1 MFIYITGE
9 IKEIHKNSL
18 FVETSAGLAFEVNVP
33 STTPFFVGSQAKL
46 YIYTQIHNEMINLYG
61 LSTYDSFKLFKLL
74 NEVNGIGPKTA
85 LQILKNIEID
95 RFISYIYYEKR
106 DELSK
111 ISGIGNKADR
121 IITELRNKIGSFKIN
136 EVQYENVFDALIALG
151 YDSISITKELN
162 MLEDDLD
169 DSEAL
174 KLAIRGL
181 SK

>member
-1 MFIYITGE
+1 MIIYITGE

-18 FVETSAGLAFEVNVP
+18 FIETNAGLAFEVNVA
-33 STTPFFVGSQAKL
+33 STTPSLVGSQAKL
-46 YIYTQIHNEMINLYG
+46 YIFTQIHNESISLYG
-61 LSTYDSFKLFKLL
+61 LSTYESFKLFKLL
-74 NEVNGIGPKTA
+74 NDVNGIGPKTA

-95 RFISYIYYEKR
+95 RFISYVYYEKR
-106 DELSK
+106 EELSK
-111 ISGIGNKADR
+111 IGGIGNKADR
-121 IITELRNKIGSFKIN
+121 IIAELRGKIGGFKIN

-151 YDSISITKELN
+151 YDSIAITKELN
-162 MLEDDLD
+162 ALEKNLD